1 MCFCLCGRELRS
13 EVFAGSL
20 GHPRGDGGAVRGWEP
35 PQGECWVLSSLTFS
49 ALDLLMV
56 PEQEASIALWQ
67 PLVIKE
73 IAIIDQWGLCQYKTY
88 DEDIK

>member
-1 MCFCLCGRELRS
+1 MLVPWATPGA
-13 EVFAGSL
+13 V
-20 GHPRGDGGAVRGWEP
+20 GGGVRGWEP
-35 PQGECWVLSSLTFS
+35 LQGEFWVLSSLTFS

-56 PEQEASIALWQ
+56 PEQEASTTLWQ

-73 IAIIDQWGLCQYKTY
+73 IAIIDQWGLFKYKTY

>member
-1 MCFCLCGRELRS
+1 MFLSLWQRA

-20 GHPRGDGGAVRGWEP
+20 GHPRGGGGGAVRGWEP
-35 PQGECWVLSSLTFS
+35 LQGEFWVLSSLTFS

-56 PEQEASIALWQ
+56 PEQEASTTLWQ

-73 IAIIDQWGLCQYKTY
+73 IAIIDQWGLFKYKTY